1 MKCNRCTRRATQKN
15 QRYFPD
21 EWLCTF
27 HANIETRKGRIAK
40 KINNA
45 THRAESVEIQVKQ
58 SSNHE
63 TNHRTAD

>member
-1 MKCNRCTRRATQKN
+1 MATQKN

-45 THRAESVEIQVKQ
+45 THRAESVENAIK
-58 SSNHE
+58 
-63 TNHRTAD
+63 AIK